1 MKNIAIILAG
11 GKGLR
16 LGYAQPK
23 QFIKVAGKMI
33 IEHTIDKFQK
43 HLKIDEIFIVVNP
56 EYTLLIEDIVI
67 KNKYTKVKKI
77 LMGGVERSDSS
88 ISAINSIEEESN
100 LIFHDAVRP
109 MVSSEIIDNCIK
121 ALTQYNAVD
130 VAMPA
135 TDTIIE
141 VENNFIEKIPDRSKL
156 RRGQTPQAF
165 KLSIIKQ
172 AYAIAMKDSSF
183 VATDDCGIVSKY
195 LPSEKIFVVTGEET
209 NMKITYEEDLFL
221 IDKLFQVKS
230 IELSQDNLN
239 TRKKLNNKVI
249 VVFGGAYG
257 IGNDIVK
264 ICLRENAIVHS
275 FSRSENNIDISKVED
290 VQISLQKVYNLEGK
304 IDYIVNTAGVLDKE
318 PLTHMDYKTIEN
330 SINTNYLGSII
341 IAKESFS
348 YLERTKG
355 SLLLFTSSS
364 YTRGRAMYSIYSSLK
379 AATVN
384 LVQALSSEWEDF
396 NIRVNCI
403 NPERTLTP
411 MRIKNF
417 GKEDPLTLLSSKEVA
432 EISIKILFMNISGEV
447 IDVKRKTNV
456 R

>member
-11 GKGLR
+11 GKGTR
-16 LGYAQPK
+16 LGYSQPK
-23 QFIKVAGKMI
+23 QFIKVAGKRI

-43 HLKIDEIFIVVNP
+43 HSKIDEIFIVINP
-56 EYTLLIEDIVI
+56 QYNTLIEEIVV
-67 KNKYTKVKKI
+67 KNQYTKVKKI
-77 LMGGVERSDSS
+77 LVGGKKRSDSS
-88 ISAINSIEEESN
+88 LSAINSVTEESN

-109 MVSSEIIDNCIK
+109 MVSNRIIDDCIE
-121 ALTQYNAVD
+121 ALTKYNAVE
-130 VAMPA
+130 VVMPA

-141 VENNFIEKIPDRSKL
+141 VENDFIKKIPDRTKL

-165 KLSIIKQ
+165 KLSTIKQ
-172 AYAIAMKDSSF
+172 AYKIAMQDSSF
-183 VATDDCGIVSKY
+183 IATDDCGVVSKY
-195 LPSEKIFVVTGEET
+195 LPSEKIFVVLGEEI
-209 NMKITYEEDLFL
+209 NMKVTYEEDLFL
-221 IDKLFQVKS
+221 IDKLFQLKS
-230 IELSQDNLN
+230 MELSQNNLN
-239 TRKKLNNKVI
+239 NKEKLNNKVI
-249 VVFGGAYG
+249 IVFGGTYG

-264 ICLRENAIVHS
+264 MCLDKNAIVYS
-275 FSRSENNIDISKVED
+275 FSRSKNNTDISKIED
-290 VQISLQKVYNLEGK
+290 VKASLKKVYNLEK
-304 IDYIVNTAGVLDKE
+304 RIDYIINTAGVLDKE
-318 PLTHMDYKTIEN
+318 PLTHMDYMTIEN
-330 SINTNYLGSII
+330 SININYLGNII
-341 IAKESFS
+341 IAKEAFP
-348 YLERTKG
+348 YLKKTKG

-396 NIRVNCI
+396 DIRVNCI

-432 EISIKILFMNISGEV
+432 EISIKTLQMNISGEV
-447 IDVKRKTNV
+447 INVKRKIDD